1 LSEAAKYTLP
11 TLLERDGVLLL
22 RVRVQPAA
30 SREGLV
36 GVHGD
41 ALKVAVTA
49 SPERGKANAA
59 VSRVIAGVLGL
70 RGSRVQI
77 RSGAASRDKWLEL
90 AGLTLEEARARL
102 RDALRPD

>member
-1 LSEAAKYTLP
+1 MSEASKYTLP
-11 TLLERDGVLLL
+11 TLVERDGILLL
-22 RVRVQPAA
+22 RVRAQPGA
-30 SREGLV
+30 SREGIV

-59 VSRVIAGVLGL
+59 VARVVARALGL
-70 RGSRVQI
+70 RGPQVRI

-90 AGLTLEEARARL
+90 GDLTLGDARVRL
-102 RDALRPD
+102 ERALCST